1 MSKHSGPQDH
11 VSELGRGRPSVFP
24 QGPTNTAWVLEDSP
38 QQALVIQEALSPLL
52 QVRLFHDSPQL
63 LEALTSAQPDVLIL
77 DWHVPEISGR
87 EVLQVVR
94 DAHDEVTLPV
104 LIVTGSQS
112 DMLEALATGA
122 NDYATKPFVAAELRA
137 RVSTLVRVRSLHG
150 RARRA
155 ERELTLAVEREGAAR
170 AGAESDRAKLAASE
184 ERLRRVTDALPVLVS
199 FVTAEERYGFVNKG
213 YQEWFGQSSEELL
226 GRTVREVVGELAYE
240 VMGPYVQRGL
250 AGERLTFE
258 QYGVPYRTGG
268 VRDVRVTFVPL
279 RMGTEPGGYVALI
292 QDITA
297 ERVFE
302 AERERLA
309 AHRAEVLERQ
319 TQFEKQLIG
328 IVSHDLRTP
337 LNVISLASAR
347 LTRDEELSAGAIKNV
362 VRIQNAAHR
371 AVRMVAD
378 LLDFTQ
384 ARLGG
389 GIPIERRATDLHML
403 LDSLV
408 AELEPAFPDRKVECA
423 YEGDGQGAWDPER
436 ITQVAQNLI
445 TNALKYSPEDSVVKV
460 STQRTHDAVLLK
472 VHNLGTP
479 IPGAQLTAIFEPLQ
493 RGPQQIDRVTRSVG
507 LGLYIVKQI
516 VEAHRG
522 SVAVESSLAEGT
534 TFVVSLPLRDP

>member
-1 MSKHSGPQDH
+1 MPTDRGPHDD

-38 QQALVIQEALSPLL
+38 QQALVIQAALSPLL
-52 QVRLFHDSPQL
+52 AVRVFHDSPQL
-63 LEALTSAQPDVLIL
+63 LEALTSTQPDVLIL
-77 DWHVPEISGR
+77 DWNLPEISGR
-87 EVLQVVR
+87 EVLQMVR

-104 LIVTGSQS
+104 LIVTSSRG
-112 DMLEALATGA
+112 DMLEALTMGA

-137 RVSTLVRVRSLHG
+137 RVSTLVRVRSLHA

-170 AGAESDRAKLAASE
+170 AEAESDREKLAASE
-184 ERLRRVTDALPVLVS
+184 EKLRRVTDALPVLVS
-199 FVTAEERYGFVNKG
+199 FVTAEGRYGFVNKG
-213 YQEWFGQSSEELL
+213 YEEWFGLSAQDLV
-226 GRTVREVVGELAYE
+226 GRTVREVIGDPAYALL
-240 VMGPYVQRGL
+240 GPYVKRGL

-258 QYGVPYRTGG
+258 QHAVTYRGG
-268 VRDVRVTFVPL
+268 GTRDIRVTFVPL
-279 RMGTEPGGYVALI
+279 QMDTGPGGYVALI

-297 ERVFE
+297 ERVLE

-309 AHRAEVLERQ
+309 AHRSEVLERQ

-337 LNVISLASAR
+337 LNVISLAAAR
-347 LTRDEELSAGAIKNV
+347 LTRDEELSASATKNV

-389 GIPIERRATDLHML
+389 GIPIERRATDLNTL
-403 LDSLV
+403 LDALV
-408 AELEPAFPDRKVECA
+408 TELEPAFPDRRVECV

-436 ITQVAQNLI
+436 ITQLAQNLI
-445 TNALKYSPEDSVVKV
+445 TNALKYSPDDSVVKV
-460 STQRTHDAVLLK
+460 FTQRTESAVLLR

-479 IPGAQLTAIFEPLQ
+479 IPSAQLTEVFEPLQ
-493 RGPQQIDRVTRSVG
+493 RGREQIDRVTRSVG

-522 SVAVESSLAEGT
+522 SVQVESSASEGT
-534 TFVVSLPLRDP
+534 TFVVSLPFA